1 MALFGDG
8 SLSLDVLTGGT
19 LLQLV
24 PLSFAAGAG
33 ASLASCTI
41 LRLPVVFGYSAASP
55 ESQKRVL
62 IHTLAFSLGL
72 IVSFT
77 LLGIAFSSISG
88 LARGMEQSSRPIYW
102 VLGVLLIGAGALFA
116 GLIPSR
122 ASWLRD
128 RCDAITARINNAR
141 SAFGFG
147 VVFAVLELPSCPCC
161 GAALVGIAG
170 LSFLNGA
177 VFQSALLF
185 ASYAAGQ
192 CVPLIAVALSAS
204 MFRRE
209 QANVRRM
216 EAYMKLL
223 AGNLLVVAGLAFI
236 LIA

>member
-8 SLSLDVLTGGT
+8 SLSLDVLMGGT
-19 LLQLV
+19 VLQLA
-24 PLSFAAGAG
+24 PLAFAAGAG

-55 ESQKRVL
+55 ESQKRAL

-72 IVSFT
+72 IISFT

-88 LARGMEQSSRPIYW
+88 LARGVEQVSRPMYW
-102 VLGVLLIGAGALFA
+102 LLGIVLMVAGALFA

-128 RCDAITARINNAR
+128 RCEAITARINNAR
-141 SAFGFG
+141 SAFLFG
-147 VVFAVLELPSCPCC
+147 MAFAVLELPSCPCC

-170 LSFLNGA
+170 FSFLNGA
-177 VFQSALLF
+177 VFQSAFLF
-185 ASYAAGQ
+185 ACYAAGQ
-192 CVPLIAVALSAS
+192 CVPLIAVAFSAGLL
-204 MFRRE
+204 RRE
-209 QANVRRM
+209 QANVRRV

-223 AGNLLVVAGLAFI
+223 AGNMLIVAGLAFM

>member
-1 MALFGDG
+1 MALIGSG
-8 SLSLDVLTGGT
+8 SLSLDVLAGGT
-19 LLQLV
+19 VLQLV

-55 ESQKRVL
+55 GSQKRAMV
-62 IHTLAFSLGL
+62 HTLAFSLGL
-72 IVSFT
+72 ILSFT
-77 LLGIAFSSISG
+77 ILGIAFSSITG
-88 LARGMEQSSRPIYW
+88 LAKGVEQASRPIYW
-102 VLGVLLIGAGALFA
+102 VLGSLLVGAGALFA

-128 RCDAITARINNAR
+128 RCEAITARINNAR
-141 SAFGFG
+141 SAFLFG
-147 VVFAVLELPSCPCC
+147 VAFAVLELPSCPCC

-192 CVPLIAVALSAS
+192 CVPLIVAAFSTGML
-204 MFRRE
+204 RRE
-209 QANVRRM
+209 QANVRRA

-223 AGNLLVVAGLAFI
+223 AGNLLIVAGLAFM

>member
-8 SLSLDVLTGGT
+8 SLSMNVLAGGT
-19 LLQLV
+19 LLQLL
-24 PLSFAAGAG
+24 PLSFATGAG

-41 LRLPVVFGYSAASP
+41 LRLPVAFGYSAASAG
-55 ESQKRVL
+55 SQKRAL

-72 IVSFT
+72 IISFT

-88 LARGMEQSSRPIYW
+88 LARSAEQASRPIYW
-102 VLGVLLIGAGALFA
+102 VWGILLIGAGALFA

-128 RCDAITARINNAR
+128 RCGAITARINNVP
-141 SAFGFG
+141 SAFVFG
-147 VVFAVLELPSCPCC
+147 MAFAVLELPSCPCC

-192 CVPLIAVALSAS
+192 SMPLIVAGLSTG
-204 MFRRE
+204 MLRRE
-209 QANVRRM
+209 QLNIRRA
-216 EAYMKLL
+216 EAYMNIV
-223 AGNLLVVAGLAFI
+223 AGNLLIVTGLAFM
-236 LIA
+236 LLA

>member
-1 MALFGDG
+1 MPLFGDG
-8 SLSLDVLTGGT
+8 SLSMDVLTGGT
-19 LLQLV
+19 LLQLA

-55 ESQKRVL
+55 GSQKRAM
-62 IHTLAFSLGL
+62 IHTLAFSAGL
-72 IVSFT
+72 IISFT
-77 LLGIAFSSISG
+77 ILGIAFSSISG
-88 LARGMEQSSRPIYW
+88 LARGIEQASRPIYW
-102 VLGVLLIGAGALFA
+102 VMGVLLIGAGALFA

-128 RCDAITARINNAR
+128 RCEAITARINNSR
-141 SAFGFG
+141 SAFFFG
-147 VVFAVLELPSCPCC
+147 MAFAVLELPSCPCC

-177 VFQSALLF
+177 VFQSAFLF

-192 CVPLIAVALSAS
+192 CVPLIVAGLSAG

-209 QANVRRM
+209 QANAARM
-216 EAYMKLL
+216 EVYIKLL
-223 AGNLLVVAGLAFI
+223 AGNLLVVAGLAFM

>member
-1 MALFGDG
+1 MALFGGG

-55 ESQKRVL
+55 ESQKRAL

-72 IVSFT
+72 IISFT

-88 LARGMEQSSRPIYW
+88 LARSLEQASRPIYW
-102 VLGVLLIGAGALFA
+102 VLGVLLAGAGALFA

-128 RCDAITARINNAR
+128 RCEAITARINNGR
-141 SAFGFG
+141 SAFFFG
-147 VVFAVLELPSCPCC
+147 MAFAVLELPSCPCC

-192 CVPLIAVALSAS
+192 CVPLIAAGLFAG

-223 AGNLLVVAGLAFI
+223 AGNLLIVAGLAFM